1 MPEEGAAGAWVN
13 TGDELLGASNSARSM
28 RVPWLSECWFPG

>member
-1 MPEEGAAGAWVN
+1 MPEEGAAGAN

-28 RVPWLSECWFPG
+28 RVPWLLECWFPG